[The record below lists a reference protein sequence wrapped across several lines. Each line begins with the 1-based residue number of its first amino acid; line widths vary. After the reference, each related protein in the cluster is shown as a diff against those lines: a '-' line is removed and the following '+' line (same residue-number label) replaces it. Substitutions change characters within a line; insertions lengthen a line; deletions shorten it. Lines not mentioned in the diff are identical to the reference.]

1 MNSIYPYIGLL
12 IITVLLNSCNISSK
26 KQFHTKRYTK
36 TRTHNKKLILA
47 NHKIKNVVLENKNS
61 TSKTSQKTIKEKAIL
76 KSVSNSEKQKNEIS
90 IFKNKLPIKAKNII
104 KKRQQQQRQQQISLE
119 KNPTNLS
126 NKEKKFH
133 KGISITNM
141 IIGTITV
148 FFGIGI
154 ITFAFGYLS
163 MSCYYQNNNLELSK
177 TLYISGLVLGILSV
191 TVLLFLII

>member
-1 MNSIYPYIGLL
+1 MNRIYPYIGLL

-26 KQFHTKRYTK
+26 KQFHNKRYTK
-36 TRTHNKKLILA
+36 TRTHNKRLILA
-47 NHKIKNVVLENKNS
+47 NNKIKNVVLENKNS
-61 TSKTSQKTIKEKAIL
+61 TSKTSQKTIKEKVIL
-76 KSVSNSEKQKNEIS
+76 KSVSNSEKQKIELS
-90 IFKNKLPIKAKNII
+90 IFKNKLPIKPKTII
-104 KKRQQQQRQQQISLE
+104 KKRPQQQQISLE
-119 KNPTNLS
+119 KKPTRSS

-133 KGISITNM
+133 KGISIINM

-154 ITFAFGYLS
+154 ITFTFGYLS